1 MEQKKTEVEEKV
13 EVGILPR
20 HVSIA
25 VDQIQ
30 YPILETRKMGFNT
43 LINTKPGQ
51 DGYDELFENDIFELL
66 INAFNDSNL
75 PIIGMVC
82 AAYRNLS
89 FLNPEIADEY
99 TKMIPISFLL
109 NIKENSEVIDFLCR
123 KGIDFISSIVK
134 TADGHLWTDFDGA
147 VLGVFNWIDGENVE
161 TDETKAPEYRMLAKI
176 YSIPLDG
183 CRIARE
189 DFAGENA
196 AMFFRQWKLIR
207 DQEITSLLEHNRRKL
222 EYRAEKLRYFA
233 DLCRKDTRHFYLTH
247 GDAGGNFLVSRDKCF
262 LVDWDGVLL
271 APPERDAWVMGF
283 REWARS
289 LFCESLLRNGIEYSL
304 RPERLAYY
312 CYAHLSFYVR
322 FCQVVLWYF

>member
-1 MEQKKTEVEEKV
+1 MSNQTIRNESYMQELADFIRKNYNLKVTSLIPAKRGFYGETWCLVSEEKSYFVKLVYFV
-13 EVGILPR
+13 EY
-20 HVSIA
+20 
-25 VDQIQ
+25 Q
-30 YPILETRKMGFNT
+30 PIYQR
-43 LINTKPGQ
+43 
-51 DGYDELFENDIFELL
+51 
-66 INAFNDSNL
+66 
-75 PIIGMVC
+75 
-82 AAYRNLS
+82 S
-89 FLNPEIADEY
+89 F
-99 TKMIPISFLL
+99 
-109 NIKENSEVIDFLCR
+109 EVIDFLCR
-123 KGIDFISSIVK
+123 NGIDFISSIVR

-283 REWARS
+283 REWARN

-312 CYAHLSFYVR
+312 CYDMFFFWLTWLIRCSKVNEIEDFFRNYGDERIEYADELWKQSQRSILS
-322 FCQVVLWYF
+322 